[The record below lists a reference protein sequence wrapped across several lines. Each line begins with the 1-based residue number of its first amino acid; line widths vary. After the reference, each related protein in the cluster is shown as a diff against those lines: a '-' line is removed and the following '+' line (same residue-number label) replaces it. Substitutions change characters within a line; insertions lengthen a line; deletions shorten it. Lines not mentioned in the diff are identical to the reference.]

1 MKEKIVWI
9 TGASSGIG
17 AALAKEYH
25 SKGASVILSARR
37 TEKLNELALGLK
49 ERVAVLPMDVTK
61 IDEVDSK
68 HSEAVALFGPIDILI
83 NNAGISQR
91 GAVVD
96 TDIKVVQ
103 RIMEVNFIGNVAV
116 TKSVL
121 PSMIARKTGTIV
133 VISSLVG
140 KLSTPF
146 RSTYSAS
153 KHALHGYY
161 DALRAEVA
169 SDGLQITVV
178 CPGYIQTEI
187 SVHALNGKGGKHGV
201 MDQNQE
207 AGMEVNKCAKNI
219 YKAVLSGKREFLVG
233 GKETNYVLIRR
244 FLPSMY
250 HWLIAKMAKEKRF

>member
-1 MKEKIVWI
+1 MKGKVVWI

-25 SKGASVILSARR
+25 SKGGSVVLSARR
-37 TEKLNELALGLK
+37 KEKLDGLASELGDRA
-49 ERVAVLPMDVTK
+49 AVLPMDVTK
-61 IDEVDSK
+61 IDEINSIHSK
-68 HSEAVALFGPIDILI
+68 AETFFGPIDILI

-121 PSMIARKTGTIV
+121 PSMLSRKTGSIV

-169 SDGLQITVV
+169 SAGLQITIV

-187 SVHALNGKGGKHGV
+187 SLHALNGKGEKHGV
-201 MDQNQE
+201 MDDNQSQ
-207 AGMEVNKCAKNI
+207 GMSVAKCAQKI
-219 YKAVLSGKREFLVG
+219 YKAVKSGKREFLVG
-233 GKETNYVLIRR
+233 GKETNYVLIRKY
-244 FLPSMY
+244 LPTMY
-250 HWLIAKMAKEKRF
+250 HRLIAKMAKEKRF

>member
-1 MKEKIVWI
+1 MKMKVVWI

-25 SKGASVILSARR
+25 GKGASVILSARR
-37 TEKLNELALGLK
+37 KEKLEELATELK
-49 ERVAVLPMDVTK
+49 ERVAVLPMDVTN
-61 IDEVDSK
+61 IDEMDVIHTK
-68 HSEAVALFGPIDILI
+68 AVSFFGPIDILI

-91 GAVVD
+91 GAVID
-96 TDIKVVQ
+96 TSIDVVQ
-103 RIMEVNFIGNVAV
+103 RIMEVNFIGNIAV
-116 TKSVL
+116 TKAVL
-121 PSMIARKTGTIV
+121 PSMIARKSGSIV

-161 DALRAEVA
+161 DSLRAEVA
-169 SDGLQITVV
+169 KDNVQITLI
-178 CPGYIQTEI
+178 CPGYIKTEI
-187 SVHALNGKGGKHGV
+187 SLHALNAEGGKHGK
-201 MDQNQE
+201 MDENQ
-207 AGMEVNKCAKNI
+207 AQGMDVDICAQKI
-219 YKAVLSGKREFLVG
+219 VKAVDSKKREFLVG

-250 HWLIAKMAKEKRF
+250 HRIIAKMAREKRF